1 MLKRIQHYLLPVFVA
16 AFFLSLPLIYPVN
29 VFADSLEVDDLSFIY
44 IEKDHVDLGD
54 TQRVALGFDGTVL
67 DEPVALY
74 CANAETEGLVRLS
87 VTSRVDGTYLFSS
100 SFSSAGA
107 FSLFK
112 VEYASGATRY
122 FSDDISNQM
131 FSVGD
136 MPSPYRLLSDD
147 SSDDQLDSVFTNG
160 MGSSYDSLESA
171 VGAVSESSARVRNW
185 VFVLDAGHGGWDSG
199 AVGNGLREKD
209 LTLQIARYC
218 RDELQKY
225 AGVRVIMTRDF
236 DTSVT
241 GVANTTNELIARAQ
255 IARDNN
261 ASLFMSFHI
270 NSGGGTGA
278 EIWIPRQAS
287 WYSSFNELGESLG
300 QDVLSRLASV
310 GLVNRGTK
318 NDYYDLNGTQLYYP
332 DGSNADSL
340 SVIRN
345 CRQYGIP
352 AVLVE
357 HGFIDNGYDAGL
369 LANSLYLQK
378 MGQADALAIANQFGL
393 SKEVKPDPV
402 VSEMRDG
409 KIKLSWSPVP
419 NATKYAIAL
428 CNNDGTF
435 NTYTLD
441 CTDTAFGIDNLV
453 NGSTYSFLVQ
463 AYVNGHWST
472 FTSDD
477 FLTCKLVP
485 APEATAEATGDGE
498 VTVSWKAVAGAER
511 YAVAERLPGG
521 SYRTYTLDEKGTS
534 YKVADLANG
543 VAHRFLVQA
552 RVNGSWSSTAD
563 GYLCSAAPS
572 GTVRPKV
579 SAKAG
584 DRSVELSWG
593 HVPGATRYAVA
604 VRQGSGYKT
613 YTLDCGKESYT
624 VTGLSNG
631 RSYSFL
637 VQAWNGS
644 SWSSFSESDLV
655 ACRPADA
662 RAPEATAEATGDGEV
677 TVSWKAVAGAERYA
691 VAERLPGG
699 SYRTYTLD
707 EKGTSYKVADL
718 ANGVAH
724 RFLVQARVN
733 GSWSS
738 TADGY
743 LCSAAPSGT
752 VRPKVSAKAGDRSV
766 ELSWGHVPGAT
777 RYAVAVRQGSGY
789 KTYTLDCG
797 KESYTVTGLSNG
809 RSYSFLVQAW
819 NGSSWSSFS
828 ESDLVACTTL
838 GTPIMGKSSATVTNM
853 VSLYNSTGYSYPSIY
868 ASKGASSI
876 EDYCQLV
883 LEEANAEGVKAEIL
897 FAQAMLETGWL
908 QFGGSVKASQCNFGG
923 IGAVNATA
931 GGASFDDVR
940 TGLRAQVQHLKAY
953 ASTEPLKNACV
964 DPRFEKVERGVAPC
978 VEDLN
983 GRWAVP
989 GDGYGQRVS
998 SLAARVCL

>member
-1 MLKRIQHYLLPVFVA
+1 
-16 AFFLSLPLIYPVN
+16 
-29 VFADSLEVDDLSFIY
+29 
-44 IEKDHVDLGD
+44 
-54 TQRVALGFDGTVL
+54 
-67 DEPVALY
+67 
-74 CANAETEGLVRLS
+74 
-87 VTSRVDGTYLFSS
+87 
-100 SFSSAGA
+100 
-107 FSLFK
+107 
-112 VEYASGATRY
+112 
-122 FSDDISNQM
+122 
-131 FSVGD
+131 
-136 MPSPYRLLSDD
+136 
-147 SSDDQLDSVFTNG
+147 
-160 MGSSYDSLESA
+160 
-171 VGAVSESSARVRNW
+171 
-185 VFVLDAGHGGWDSG
+185 
-199 AVGNGLREKD
+199 
-209 LTLQIARYC
+209 
-218 RDELQKY
+218 
-225 AGVRVIMTRDF
+225 
-236 DTSVT
+236 
-241 GVANTTNELIARAQ
+241 
-255 IARDNN
+255 
-261 ASLFMSFHI
+261 
-270 NSGGGTGA
+270 
-278 EIWIPRQAS
+278 
-287 WYSSFNELGESLG
+287 
-300 QDVLSRLASV
+300 
-310 GLVNRGTK
+310 
-318 NDYYDLNGTQLYYP
+318 
-332 DGSNADSL
+332 
-340 SVIRN
+340 
-345 CRQYGIP
+345 
-352 AVLVE
+352 
-357 HGFIDNGYDAGL
+357 
-369 LANSLYLQK
+369 

-485 APEATAEATGDGE
+485 
-498 VTVSWKAVAGAER
+498 
-511 YAVAERLPGG
+511 
-521 SYRTYTLDEKGTS
+521 
-534 YKVADLANG
+534 
-543 VAHRFLVQA
+543 
-552 RVNGSWSSTAD
+552 
-563 GYLCSAAPS
+563 
-572 GTVRPKV
+572 
-579 SAKAG
+579 
-584 DRSVELSWG
+584 
-593 HVPGATRYAVA
+593 
-604 VRQGSGYKT
+604 
-613 YTLDCGKESYT
+613 
-624 VTGLSNG
+624 
-631 RSYSFL
+631 
-637 VQAWNGS
+637 
-644 SWSSFSESDLV
+644 
-655 ACRPADA
+655 
-662 RAPEATAEATGDGEV
+662 APEATAEATGDGEV

-989 GDGYGQRVS
+989 GDGYGRRVS

>member
-136 MPSPYRLLSDD
+136 MPAPYRLLSDD

-441 CTDTAFGIDNLV
+441 CADTAFGIDNLV

-485 APEATAEATGDGE
+485 
-498 VTVSWKAVAGAER
+498 
-511 YAVAERLPGG
+511 
-521 SYRTYTLDEKGTS
+521 
-534 YKVADLANG
+534 
-543 VAHRFLVQA
+543 
-552 RVNGSWSSTAD
+552 
-563 GYLCSAAPS
+563 
-572 GTVRPKV
+572 
-579 SAKAG
+579 
-584 DRSVELSWG
+584 
-593 HVPGATRYAVA
+593 
-604 VRQGSGYKT
+604 
-613 YTLDCGKESYT
+613 
-624 VTGLSNG
+624 
-631 RSYSFL
+631 
-637 VQAWNGS
+637 
-644 SWSSFSESDLV
+644 
-655 ACRPADA
+655 
-662 RAPEATAEATGDGEV
+662 APEATAEATGDGEV

-964 DPRFEKVERGVAPC
+964 DPRFKKVERGVAPC

>member
-1 MLKRIQHYLLPVFVA
+1 MQKSIKHYLLTAIFVVSL
-16 AFFLSLPLIYPVN
+16 LSLFITHPVN
-29 VFADSLEVDDLSFIY
+29 AFADSSDTNTLSFVY
-44 IEKDHVDLGD
+44 VERSHVDLGD
-54 TQRVALGFDGTVL
+54 TQRVALGFDGTPL

-74 CANAETEGLVRLS
+74 CANTESEALVRFD
-87 VTSRVDGTYLFSS
+87 VTTSVDGTYLFSS
-100 SFSSAGA
+100 SISSTGVY
-107 FSLFK
+107 SLLK
-112 VEYASGATRY
+112 VEYASGATSN
-122 FSDDISNQM
+122 FPEDISDQI
-131 FSVGD
+131 FSVGEVAA
-136 MPSPYRLLSDD
+136 PYRLRSD
-147 SSDDQLDSVFTNG
+147 SGSDDQLESVFTDG
-160 MGSSYDSLESA
+160 AGASFDSLESA
-171 VGAVSESSARVRNW
+171 VNAISENSARARNW

-209 LTLQIARYC
+209 LTLQITRYC

-225 AGVRVIMTRDF
+225 AGVRVIMTRDS
-236 DTSVT
+236 DASVT

-300 QDVLSRLASV
+300 QDVLNRLASV
-310 GLVNRGTK
+310 GLVSRGTK

-393 SKEVKPDPV
+393 SKEAKPDPV

-409 KIKLSWSPVP
+409 KIKLSWDSIP
-419 NATKYAIAL
+419 NASKYAIAL
-428 CNNDGTF
+428 CKSDGSF
-435 NTYTLD
+435 NTYTYD
-441 CTDTAFGIDNLV
+441 CTGTSYEIDELE
-453 NGSTYSFLVQ
+453 NGKAYTFLVQ
-463 AYVNGHWST
+463 AYVNGHWNT

-485 APEATAEATGDGE
+485 SPEAQAEATGDGE

-511 YAVAERLPGG
+511 YAVAEKMSDG

-534 YKVADLANG
+534 FKVSDLANG
-543 VAHRFLVQA
+543 VTHRFLVQA
-552 RVNGSWSSTAD
+552 RVDGSWSSAAD

-584 DRSVELSWG
+584 DGSVELTWG

-613 YTLDCGKESYT
+613 YTLGCEKESYT
-624 VTGLSNG
+624 VKGLSNG
-631 RSYSFL
+631 TSYKFL

-644 SWSSFSESDLV
+644 SWSPFS
-655 ACRPADA
+655 DA
-662 RAPEATAEATGDGEV
+662 
-677 TVSWKAVAGAERYA
+677 
-691 VAERLPGG
+691 
-699 SYRTYTLD
+699 
-707 EKGTSYKVADL
+707 
-718 ANGVAH
+718 
-724 RFLVQARVN
+724 
-733 GSWSS
+733 
-738 TADGY
+738 
-743 LCSAAPSGT
+743 
-752 VRPKVSAKAGDRSV
+752 
-766 ELSWGHVPGAT
+766 
-777 RYAVAVRQGSGY
+777 
-789 KTYTLDCG
+789 
-797 KESYTVTGLSNG
+797 
-809 RSYSFLVQAW
+809 
-819 NGSSWSSFS
+819 
-828 ESDLVACTTL
+828 DLVACTTL
-838 GTPIMGKSSATVTNM
+838 GTPIMGKSAASVSSM
-853 VSLYNSTGYSYPSIY
+853 VSLYSSTGHTYPTIY
-868 ASKGASSI
+868 ASKGAATI
-876 EDYCQLV
+876 NDFCQIV

-897 FAQAMLETGWL
+897 FAQAMYETGWL
-908 QFGGSVKASQCNFGG
+908 QFGGSVKAEQCNFGG
-923 IGAVNATA
+923 IGAINTTA
-931 GGASFDDVR
+931 AGVAFDNVR
-940 TGLRAQVQHLKAY
+940 IGLRAQAQHLKAY
-953 ASTEPLKNACV
+953 ASFEPLNNACV
-964 DPRFEKVERGVAPC
+964 DPRFHKVDRGVAPC
-978 VEDLN
+978 LEDLD

-989 GDGYGQRVS
+989 GVGYGKRIALIV
-998 SLAARVCL
+998 AKCC

>member
-136 MPSPYRLLSDD
+136 MPAPYRLLSDD

-171 VGAVSESSARVRNW
+171 VGAVPESSARVRNW

-655 ACRPADA
+655 AC
-662 RAPEATAEATGDGEV
+662 
-677 TVSWKAVAGAERYA
+677 
-691 VAERLPGG
+691 
-699 SYRTYTLD
+699 
-707 EKGTSYKVADL
+707 
-718 ANGVAH
+718 
-724 RFLVQARVN
+724 
-733 GSWSS
+733 
-738 TADGY
+738 
-743 LCSAAPSGT
+743 
-752 VRPKVSAKAGDRSV
+752 
-766 ELSWGHVPGAT
+766 
-777 RYAVAVRQGSGY
+777 
-789 KTYTLDCG
+789 
-797 KESYTVTGLSNG
+797 
-809 RSYSFLVQAW
+809 
-819 NGSSWSSFS
+819 
-828 ESDLVACTTL
+828 TTL

>member
-136 MPSPYRLLSDD
+136 MPAPYRLLSDD

-584 DRSVELSWG
+584 DRSG
-593 HVPGATRYAVA
+593 
-604 VRQGSGYKT
+604 
-613 YTLDCGKESYT
+613 
-624 VTGLSNG
+624 
-631 RSYSFL
+631 
-637 VQAWNGS
+637 
-644 SWSSFSESDLV
+644 
-655 ACRPADA
+655 
-662 RAPEATAEATGDGEV
+662 
-677 TVSWKAVAGAERYA
+677 
-691 VAERLPGG
+691 
-699 SYRTYTLD
+699 
-707 EKGTSYKVADL
+707 
-718 ANGVAH
+718 
-724 RFLVQARVN
+724 
-733 GSWSS
+733 
-738 TADGY
+738 
-743 LCSAAPSGT
+743 
-752 VRPKVSAKAGDRSV
+752 

-964 DPRFEKVERGVAPC
+964 DLRFEKVERGVAPC

>member
-136 MPSPYRLLSDD
+136 MPAPYRLLSDD

-655 ACRPADA
+655 AC
-662 RAPEATAEATGDGEV
+662 
-677 TVSWKAVAGAERYA
+677 
-691 VAERLPGG
+691 
-699 SYRTYTLD
+699 
-707 EKGTSYKVADL
+707 
-718 ANGVAH
+718 
-724 RFLVQARVN
+724 
-733 GSWSS
+733 
-738 TADGY
+738 
-743 LCSAAPSGT
+743 
-752 VRPKVSAKAGDRSV
+752 
-766 ELSWGHVPGAT
+766 
-777 RYAVAVRQGSGY
+777 
-789 KTYTLDCG
+789 
-797 KESYTVTGLSNG
+797 
-809 RSYSFLVQAW
+809 
-819 NGSSWSSFS
+819 
-828 ESDLVACTTL
+828 TTL

-868 ASKGASSI
+868 ASKGPSSI

>member
-16 AFFLSLPLIYPVN
+16 AIFLSLPLIYPVN

-136 MPSPYRLLSDD
+136 MPAPYRLLSDD

-655 ACRPADA
+655 AC
-662 RAPEATAEATGDGEV
+662 
-677 TVSWKAVAGAERYA
+677 
-691 VAERLPGG
+691 
-699 SYRTYTLD
+699 
-707 EKGTSYKVADL
+707 
-718 ANGVAH
+718 
-724 RFLVQARVN
+724 
-733 GSWSS
+733 
-738 TADGY
+738 
-743 LCSAAPSGT
+743 
-752 VRPKVSAKAGDRSV
+752 
-766 ELSWGHVPGAT
+766 
-777 RYAVAVRQGSGY
+777 
-789 KTYTLDCG
+789 
-797 KESYTVTGLSNG
+797 
-809 RSYSFLVQAW
+809 
-819 NGSSWSSFS
+819 
-828 ESDLVACTTL
+828 TTL

-923 IGAVNATA
+923 IGVVNATA

>member
-136 MPSPYRLLSDD
+136 MPAPYRLLSDD

-241 GVANTTNELIARAQ
+241 GVANTTYELIARAQ

-655 ACRPADA
+655 AC
-662 RAPEATAEATGDGEV
+662 
-677 TVSWKAVAGAERYA
+677 
-691 VAERLPGG
+691 
-699 SYRTYTLD
+699 
-707 EKGTSYKVADL
+707 
-718 ANGVAH
+718 
-724 RFLVQARVN
+724 
-733 GSWSS
+733 
-738 TADGY
+738 
-743 LCSAAPSGT
+743 
-752 VRPKVSAKAGDRSV
+752 
-766 ELSWGHVPGAT
+766 
-777 RYAVAVRQGSGY
+777 
-789 KTYTLDCG
+789 
-797 KESYTVTGLSNG
+797 
-809 RSYSFLVQAW
+809 
-819 NGSSWSSFS
+819 
-828 ESDLVACTTL
+828 TTL

>member
-1 MLKRIQHYLLPVFVA
+1 MQKSIQRYLLTAIFA
-16 AFFLSLPLIYPVN
+16 MSLLSLFLGHPVN
-29 VFADSLEVDDLSFIY
+29 AFADSSDVDNLSFIY
-44 IEKDHVDLGD
+44 IEKSHVDLGD
-54 TQRVALGFDGTVL
+54 AQRVALGFDGTPS

-74 CANAETEGLVRLS
+74 CANTASEALIRFD
-87 VTSRVDGTYLFSS
+87 VTSSADNTYLFSS
-100 SFSSAGA
+100 SVSAAGVY
-107 FSLFK
+107 SLLK
-112 VEYASGATRY
+112 VEYASGATRI
-122 FSDDISNQM
+122 FPDDISDQM
-131 FSVGD
+131 FSVGEV
-136 MPSPYRLLSDD
+136 SAPYRLRSDGD
-147 SSDDQLDSVFTNG
+147 SDDQLESVFTDNTG
-160 MGSSYDSLESA
+160 ASFDSLESA
-171 VGAVSESSARVRNW
+171 VDVISENSARAGNW

-225 AGVRVIMTRDF
+225 AGVRVIMTRDS
-236 DTSVT
+236 DASVT

-261 ASLFMSFHI
+261 ATLFMSFHI

-300 QDVLSRLASV
+300 QDVLNRLASV

-357 HGFIDNGYDAGL
+357 HGFIDNRNDAGL
-369 LANSLYLQK
+369 LANKSYLKK

-393 SKEVKPDPV
+393 SKVAKPDPV

-409 KIKLSWSPVP
+409 KIKLSWDSIP
-419 NATKYAIAL
+419 NASKYAIAL
-428 CNNDGTF
+428 CKSDGSF
-435 NTYTLD
+435 ITYTYD
-441 CTDTAFGIDNLV
+441 CTGTSYEIDGLE
-453 NGSTYSFLVQ
+453 NGKTYTFLVQ
-463 AYVNGHWST
+463 AYANGDWNT
-472 FTSDD
+472 YTSDD
-477 FLTCKLVP
+477 YLTCKLIP
-485 APEATAEATGDGE
+485 SPEAHAEATGDGE

-511 YAVAERLPGG
+511 YAVAEKTADG

-534 YKVADLANG
+534 FKVSDLANG
-543 VAHRFLVQA
+543 VTHRFLVQA
-552 RVNGSWSSTAD
+552 RVDGSWSSTAD

-613 YTLDCGKESYT
+613 YTLDCAKESYT
-624 VTGLSNG
+624 VKGLSNG
-631 RSYSFL
+631 TSYSFL

-644 SWSSFSESDLV
+644 SWSTFSD
-655 ACRPADA
+655 
-662 RAPEATAEATGDGEV
+662 
-677 TVSWKAVAGAERYA
+677 
-691 VAERLPGG
+691 
-699 SYRTYTLD
+699 
-707 EKGTSYKVADL
+707 ADL
-718 ANGVAH
+718 I
-724 RFLVQARVN
+724 
-733 GSWSS
+733 
-738 TADGY
+738 
-743 LCSAAPSGT
+743 
-752 VRPKVSAKAGDRSV
+752 
-766 ELSWGHVPGAT
+766 
-777 RYAVAVRQGSGY
+777 
-789 KTYTLDCG
+789 
-797 KESYTVTGLSNG
+797 
-809 RSYSFLVQAW
+809 
-819 NGSSWSSFS
+819 
-828 ESDLVACTTL
+828 ACTTL
-838 GTPIMGKSSATVTNM
+838 GTPIMGKSAASVSSM
-853 VSLYNSTGYSYPSIY
+853 VSLFNSTGHTYPTIY
-868 ASKGASSI
+868 ASKGATTI
-876 EDYCQLV
+876 NDFCQIV

-908 QFGGSVKASQCNFGG
+908 RFGGSVKAEQCNFGG

-931 GGASFDDVR
+931 GGASFGDVR
-940 TGLRAQVQHLKAY
+940 SGLRAQVQHLKAY
-953 ASTEPLKNACV
+953 ASKEPLNNLCV

-989 GDGYGQRVS
+989 GDGYGQRIVKIAS
-998 SLAARVCL
+998 RL